1 MRTEILYG
9 LMVLVLS
16 CSLVLFSHPLFLNL
30 YRKAGIRVPFFRLSG
45 VPLVLS
51 MVLSL
56 LVASILFP
64 SLFTLM
70 EFPLELLAG
79 GMMVFL
85 LGIACD
91 VGSPNGRL
99 RLFVLL
105 FSSLAFPLSGIV
117 AWGAL
122 GTIFTVCYVVVFCS
136 MVTFIEKRYGY
147 GTLLLLSLQTISII
161 LFWKTGDWSF
171 FLSNMTQYG
180 ALLGFLGLKYY
191 YLSMNRKIILGE
203 SGILTISYLTAI
215 LCIQML
221 NS

>member
-9 LMVLVLS
+9 LVVFAIS
-16 CSLVLFSHPLFLNL
+16 FSLVLFSHPLFLNL
-30 YRKAGIRVPFFRLSG
+30 YRKAGISVPHFFLSG

-64 SLFTLM
+64 SLFMLM

-91 VGSPNGRL
+91 VGSPNSWL

-105 FSSLAFPLSGIV
+105 FSSLAFPFSGIV
-117 AWGAL
+117 VKGAL
-122 GTIFTVCYVVVFCS
+122 GAIFMVCFVVTFCTVVN
-136 MVTFIEKRYGY
+136 FIEKRYGY
-147 GTLLLLSLQTISII
+147 GTILLIT
-161 LFWKTGDWSF
+161 
-171 FLSNMTQYG
+171 
-180 ALLGFLGLKYY
+180 
-191 YLSMNRKIILGE
+191 YL
-203 SGILTISYLTAI
+203 
-215 LCIQML
+215 
-221 NS
+221 